1 MSDTQN
7 VHEVKDVMENDF
19 PLSVNVFYC
28 INKEV
33 ASLLPEDE
41 KTFDQVQWFESKM
54 ASIKEFM
61 KATNTWITA
70 VHEGSL
76 QKDDAEVDPQDTV
89 KPSNSISQCG
99 ASHAGHDHQSR
110 SHVSRKTTTSR
121 ASLNVLQL
129 RRKSSSL
136 SLKRNSLSL
145 KWPNLKGQKK
155 NLSWKLHSRKQCK
168 IKSA

>member
-1 MSDTQN
+1 
-7 VHEVKDVMENDF
+7 MENDF

-41 KTFDQVQWFESKM
+41 KTFDQEQWFESKM
-54 ASIKEFM
+54 ASVKEFM
-61 KATNTWITA
+61 KATKTWIAA

-121 ASLNVLQL
+121 ASLNVLRSEE
-129 RRKSSSL
+129 RRVGKECASMC
-136 SLKRNSLSL
+136 R
-145 KWPNLKGQKK
+145 
-155 NLSWKLHSRKQCK
+155 SRW
-168 IKSA
+168 SPYH